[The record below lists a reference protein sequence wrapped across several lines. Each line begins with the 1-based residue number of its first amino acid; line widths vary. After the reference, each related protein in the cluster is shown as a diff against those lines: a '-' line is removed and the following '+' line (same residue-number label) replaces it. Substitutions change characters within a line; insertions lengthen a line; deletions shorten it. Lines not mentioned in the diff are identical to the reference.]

1 MVGRTIRG
9 LCGVMGDQQ
18 RPFSYLKTSGN
29 TALRELKEGVLVSRS
44 LSGQTH
50 EVELTERDRAILDF
64 ERSWWAN
71 DAPKDQQVQE
81 RFELSLTR
89 YYQLLVELLDMPEA
103 ALYDPLV
110 VRRLQRQRD
119 RRRQARRSLMID
131 ETVTPTGSTGDE
143 T

>member
-1 MVGRTIRG
+1 M
-9 LCGVMGDQQ
+9 
-18 RPFSYLKTSGN
+18 TS
-29 TALRELKEGVLVSRS
+29 RELREGVLESRS

-50 EVELTERDRAILDF
+50 MVELTERDRAILDF
-64 ERSWWAN
+64 ERSWWTN

-119 RRRQARRSLMID
+119 RRRQARRESMID

>member
-1 MVGRTIRG
+1 M
-9 LCGVMGDQQ
+9 
-18 RPFSYLKTSGN
+18 TS
-29 TALRELKEGVLVSRS
+29 RERREGVLESRS

-50 EVELTERDRAILDF
+50 MVELTERDRAILDF

-81 RFELSLTR
+81 RFELSFTR

-119 RRRQARRSLMID
+119 RRRQARRSSMID